1 MTISIRA
8 ALAVALVFAASNA
21 PALGAPRGADLWS
34 FIGKVLAQN
43 PEAQAS
49 LARADQAEAE
59 AQALAAPLY
68 NPSLEIGVEDTRGA
82 RGTPS
87 AYDVG
92 LAYTI
97 ELGGKQ
103 SARARAGAGRWAA
116 ATASDRA
123 VRNELAARTLM
134 LLSAR
139 EAAIALEENASR
151 QRAASER
158 LANALSRS
166 FGAGDVGS
174 ADNALGQI
182 LGLQA
187 EADLNSAMAQRAA
200 IETALSSLCACR
212 AGELPRLAAAPPDVP
227 RLDDG
232 ALKRF
237 AEMSL
242 NVDAAQSGVEAAEG
256 DLDIARANRI
266 PDPTISLG
274 VGEDERQSLYRLGLS
289 IPLPLANDGSREVE
303 AKNRAVIVA
312 ARERELSLREAYVR
326 ARTAYDVYQLNLASW
341 NAWRAN
347 AGSNDDR
354 IASLEALRNAG
365 EVTLTE
371 FIVQLRESLDAAKQ
385 GVAIR
390 DAAWQAYA
398 EWLAASSQALT
409 LAGGN

>member
-1 MTISIRA
+1 MSFSIRA
-8 ALAVALVFAASNA
+8 ALAAALLIAALIPPAFGASNN
-21 PALGAPRGADLWS
+21 GQIWS
-34 FIGKVLAQN
+34 FIGRVLAQN

-68 NPSLEIGVEDTRGA
+68 NPSLEIGLEDKRGA

-97 ELGGKQ
+97 ELGGK
-103 SARARAGAGRWAA
+103 SAARARAGSGRAA
-116 ATASDRA
+116 AASAGDRS

-174 ADNALGQI
+174 ADEALGQI

-187 EADLNSAMAQRAA
+187 EADLNLAKAQRAA
-200 IETALSSLCACR
+200 IETALTSLCSCR
-212 AGELPRLAAAPPDVP
+212 VGDLPRLPAAPPNLP

-237 AEMSL
+237 AETSL
-242 NVDAAQSGVEAAEG
+242 NVDAAQFGVAAAEG
-256 DLDIARANRI
+256 DLDIARANRV

-312 ARERELSLREAYVR
+312 AREREVSLRDAYVR
-326 ARTAYDVYQLNLASW
+326 ARTAYDAYQLNLASW
-341 NAWRAN
+341 DAWRASS
-347 AGSNDDR
+347 GSNNDR
-354 IASLEALRNAG
+354 ITSLEKLRNAG
-365 EVTLTE
+365 ELTLTE
-371 FIVQLRESLDAAKQ
+371 FVVQLRESLDAAKQ

-409 LAGGN
+409 LAGAN

>member
-1 MTISIRA
+1 MTFSVRA
-8 ALAVALVFAASNA
+8 AAFAAVSLLA
-21 PALGAPRGADLWS
+21 IGSPVFGASRSGDAWPFVQR
-34 FIGKVLAQN
+34 VLAQN

-49 LARADQAEAE
+49 LARADQAKAEAE
-59 AQALAAPLY
+59 ALAAPLY
-68 NPSLEIGVEDTRGA
+68 NPSLEIGVEDKRGA

-92 LAYTI
+92 VAYTL

-103 SARARAGAGRWAA
+103 SARARAGGGRWAA

-123 VRNELAARTLM
+123 LRNELAARTLM

-139 EAAIALEENASR
+139 ESAISLEENATR
-151 QRAASER
+151 QQAASAR
-158 LANALSRS
+158 LAIALARS
-166 FGAGDVGS
+166 LGAGDVGT
-174 ADNALGQI
+174 ADSALGQI
-182 LGLQA
+182 LSLQA
-187 EADLNSAMAQRAA
+187 EADLNSAKSQRAA
-200 IETALSSLCACR
+200 IETALTTLCACR
-212 AGELPRLAAAPPDVP
+212 AADLPRLAVAPPDVP

-237 AEMSL
+237 AEQSL
-242 NVDAAQSGVEAAEG
+242 SVEAARFGVEAAEG
-256 DLDIARANRI
+256 DLDVARAGRI
-266 PDPTISLG
+266 PDPTISLSYG
-274 VGEDERQSLYRLGLS
+274 NDERQSLYRLGLS
-289 IPLPLANDGSREVE
+289 VPLPLANDGSREVE

-312 ARERELSLREAYVR
+312 ARERETALRDAYVR
-326 ARTAYDVYQLNLASW
+326 ARTAYDTYQINLASW
-341 NAWRAN
+341 NAWRSN

-365 EVTLTE
+365 EATLTE
-371 FIVQLRESLDAAKQ
+371 FVVQLKESLDASKQ

-409 LAGGN
+409 LAGAN